1 MFSWYGDMIANAE
14 PKILCMDCCS
24 TYCARFG
31 MVSHFGMYH
40 ITTISGQVICSRG
53 VAGLDMVLIRS

>member
-1 MFSWYGDMIANAE
+1 MFSRYGDMIAYAE

-31 MVSHFGMYH
+31 MVSHFGTYH
-40 ITTISGQVICSRG
+40 ITTVSRQVICSRV